1 MTSAEIADH
10 GYRQGLLQLL
20 AIKDSDVRI
29 LTLEQGRDAADKGIH
44 IGGAFSA
51 VIPLVSLYYG
61 GIVRV
66 DVEQPTRV
74 GQDLF
79 VLSKGHA
86 VASMASI
93 YADLGYFDVSVLKGS
108 RSAESILNGHPG
120 PLLPGVHVSTGPE
133 GHGMPVAQGFALA
146 GRQTPPFDVYC
157 LTGDGEMQAGMI
169 WEAAMHAGARHI
181 DNLCVLV
188 DKNEGQLDN
197 PRSLQFPMP
206 HVARMLESFGWRVFD
221 VDGTQYGPVLGA
233 LEVFRH
239 GERDGRPTAIICNT
253 RKGWGGF
260 SSFMVG
266 HKVELPDALTRQE
279 LGLQRERRDARAA
292 LFLRHLS
299 QVEEPETRRRLL
311 ARARMMRLEVD
322 ERGGEVRAAAMH
334 VLTRK
339 AAAREK
345 RVPYDESSLPRLE
358 VGQETTASAVITQ
371 AMKVFAA
378 GGRVVSVDADLGT
391 TSGLEAGVGY
401 ADQSRALNV
410 GVAESNMSCIGEAFA
425 VLGYNAWVSTF
436 CPFFDWRVLRRI
448 AINYQERKEA
458 IAAGSWLSEGHNVD
472 LTFLATASNFET
484 RTNGATHMGN
494 DDAQVFGQIAHI
506 RIVDTC
512 CPNQVLAVM
521 KWIMQGNRGLM
532 YLRIMRAPSAVL
544 YPPQATFEYGKG
556 NFLRGDER
564 SPAFLISS
572 GRGVHEALQAASMLE
587 SSGIKLGVVDMP
599 SLDESLIMK
608 LCESGKPLLIA
619 EQNNGFLWSQA
630 RDFLFRSLRTV
641 GAGRLIP
648 INTLDAFGRP
658 QFIHSATYPQLLETF
673 GLSPELL
680 ADRVR
685 KLLRQDLGH

>member
-1 MTSAEIADH
+1 MTSGEITDH
-10 GYRQGLLQLL
+10 VYRQGLLQLL
-20 AIKDSDVRI
+20 EIKDSDVRM
-29 LTLEQGRDAADKGIH
+29 LTLMQGRDAVDKGIH

-51 VIPLVSLYYG
+51 VIPLVSLFYG
-61 GIVRV
+61 GIIRV
-66 DVEQPTRV
+66 DVERPTRV
-74 GQDLF
+74 GQDVF

-93 YADLGYFDVSVLKGS
+93 YADLGYFDASVLKGS

-157 LTGDGEMQAGMI
+157 ITGDGEMQAGMI
-169 WEAAMHAGARHI
+169 WEAAMHAGARRL

-206 HVARMLESFGWRVFD
+206 QVDRMLESFGWRVFD

-279 LGLQRERRDARAA
+279 LGLQQERRAARAA
-292 LFLRHLS
+292 LFLQHLS
-299 QVEEPETRRRLL
+299 RVEVPEARHRLL
-311 ARARMMRLEVD
+311 AHARLMRLDVD
-322 ERGGEVRAAAMH
+322 ERAGEVRAAAMH

-339 AAAREK
+339 AAPREK

-378 GGRVVSVDADLGT
+378 SGMVVSVDADLGT

-401 ADQSRALNV
+401 ADQGKALNV

-425 VLGYNAWVSTF
+425 VLGYNTWVSTF

-448 AINYQERKEA
+448 AINFQERKEA

-521 KWIMQGNRGLM
+521 KWIMEGNRGLL
-532 YLRIMRAPSAVL
+532 YLRVMRASSAVL
-544 YPPQATFEYGKG
+544 YPPQTTFEFGKG
-556 NFLRGDER
+556 TFLRGDEG
-564 SPAFLISS
+564 SIAFIVSS
-572 GRGVHEALQAASMLE
+572 GRGVHEALQAATMLE
-587 SSGIKLGVVDMP
+587 SSAINLGVVDMP
-599 SLDESLIMK
+599 SLDEILVLK
-608 LCESGKPLLIA
+608 LCQSGKPLLFA
-619 EQNNGFLWSQA
+619 EQNNGFLWSQT
-630 RDFLFRSLRTV
+630 RDFLFRSPGTA
-641 GAGRLIP
+641 GTGRLIP
-648 INTLDAFGRP
+648 INTLDASGRP
-658 QFIHSATYPQLLETF
+658 QFIHSATYQQLLEIF
-673 GLSPELL
+673 GLSPDLL
-680 ADRVR
+680 AGRVR
-685 KLLRQDLGH
+685 QLLR

>member
-1 MTSAEIADH
+1 MEH
-10 GYRQGLLQLL
+10 VYRQGVLQLL

-61 GIVRV
+61 GIIRF
-66 DVEQPTRV
+66 DVEQPARV
-74 GQDLF
+74 GQDMF

-93 YADLGYFDVSVLKGS
+93 YADLGYFDASILKGS

-120 PLLPGVHVSTGPE
+120 PILPGVHISTGPE

-146 GRQTPPFDVYC
+146 GRLTPPFDVYC

-169 WEAAMHAGARHI
+169 WEAAMYAGARHL

-197 PRSLQFPMP
+197 PKVLQFPMP
-206 HVARMLESFGWRVFD
+206 HLGRMLESFGWRVLD
-221 VDGTQYGPVLGA
+221 IDGTQYDPVLGA
-233 LEVFRH
+233 LEAFRN
-239 GERDGRPTAIICNT
+239 GGRDGRPTAIVCNS

-266 HKVELPDALTRQE
+266 HKIELPDALAGQE
-279 LGLQRERRDARAA
+279 ISLQQERRKARAG
-292 LFLRHLS
+292 LFIQHMAHLDNA
-299 QVEEPETRRRLL
+299 ETRSRLL
-311 ARARMMRLEVD
+311 TRAAAMRLEVD
-322 ERGGEVRAAAMH
+322 ERAGEVRSVAMH

-339 AAAREK
+339 AGARDK
-345 RVPYDESSLPRLE
+345 RVPYDESSLPKLE
-358 VGQETTASAVITQ
+358 VGQEATTSVVITQ
-371 AMKVFAA
+371 AMKVFAV

-401 ADQSRALNV
+401 ADQSKALNV

-425 VLGYNAWVSTF
+425 VLGYNTWVSTF

-494 DDAQVFGQIAHI
+494 DDTQVFGQIAHI
-506 RIVDTC
+506 KVVDTC
-512 CPNQVLAVM
+512 CPNQVLAAM
-521 KWIMQGNRGLM
+521 KWIMQGNRGLV
-532 YLRIMRAPSAVL
+532 YLRIMRAPSPVL
-544 YPPQATFEYGKG
+544 YPPTATFEYGKG
-556 NFLRGDER
+556 AWLRGDEHAA
-564 SPAFLISS
+564 AFLVSS
-572 GRGVHEALQAASMLE
+572 GRGVHEALQAATLLE
-587 SSGIKLGVVDMP
+587 SSGIRVGVVDMP
-599 SLDESLIMK
+599 SFDESLMTK
-608 LCESGKPLLIA
+608 LYDSGKPTFIA
-619 EQNNGFLWSQA
+619 EQNNGFLWSQT
-630 RDFLFRSLRTV
+630 RDGLFRSQRIA
-641 GAGRLIP
+641 GAGKLIP
-648 INTLDAFGRP
+648 INTLDASGRP
-658 QFIHSATYPQLLETF
+658 QFIHSATYPQLLEAF
-673 GLSPELL
+673 RLSPKLV
-680 ADRVR
+680 ADEVR
-685 KLLRQDLGH
+685 KLLP